1 MPPRAPL
8 CFVVVSDKQHGSLRE
23 YYYYAK
29 ILMYCLEHELMRLT
43 NTIANCCQVDLCLPM

>member
-29 ILMYCLEHELMRLT
+29 ILMYCLEHVLMRLT